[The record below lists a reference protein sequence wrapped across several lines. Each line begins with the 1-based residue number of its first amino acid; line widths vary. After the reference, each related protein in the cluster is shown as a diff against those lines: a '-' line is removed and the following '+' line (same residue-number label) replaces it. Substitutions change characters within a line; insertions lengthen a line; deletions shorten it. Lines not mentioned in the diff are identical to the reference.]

1 MEKVCGSGM
10 SGSKRC
16 SFPRMAVLSL
26 VIDIAESL
34 SSWILKARE
43 LLILAVLKPIH
54 HKPMGFNS
62 LLHSTELTIIWKKFL
77 FVGVVIFV
85 VFRTSWLFL

>member
-1 MEKVCGSGM
+1 
-10 SGSKRC
+10 
-16 SFPRMAVLSL
+16 MAVLSL

-62 LLHSTELTIIWKKFL
+62 LLHSTELTIIWNKFL
-77 FVGVVIFV
+77 WCLVVIFV
-85 VFRTSWLFL
+85 VSRTWWLDIFAVFAKKKKKKPPSGPD